1 MSDKAGRGKR
11 MDRKLRFEEVVMANL
26 DGALSL
32 ARWLTGN
39 VPDAED
45 VVQEACLR
53 AHGALDSARGA
64 NPRAWFLAITR
75 NAAFTWLAKNRPKSL
90 VVTDD
95 QRVFE
100 AAGLEMT
107 ERSAEDSL
115 IASADARMLHQAIAM
130 LPLPYREVLVLREFE
145 ELSYQEISQVMNIPV
160 GTVMSRLARA
170 RGALT
175 QRVVLGTA
183 GKAGMR

>member
-1 MSDKAGRGKR
+1 
-11 MDRKLRFEEVVMANL
+11 MDRKLRFDEVVMANL

-53 AHGALDSARGA
+53 AFSALDRGRGG

-75 NAAFTWLAKNRPKSL
+75 NTAFTWLAKNRPKSL
-90 VVTDD
+90 IVTDD

-100 AAGLEMT
+100 MAGLEVSD
-107 ERSAEDSL
+107 RSVEDKL
-115 IASADARMLHQAIAM
+115 IAEVDAEMLHQAIAT

-175 QRVVLGTA
+175 QTVVLGTT
-183 GKAGMR
+183 GKAGVR